1 MPRLIAFA
9 AAAVFVLSCSSPT
22 AQNPEAAQEEIAP
35 WETVSINGAA
45 YRRVAAKP
53 TATQQDLVIT
63 LSIPVSL
70 SGGQLIFSDQVTI
83 AGRVYRA
90 DCSPDSPTPTPT
102 PGTPPPP
109 PPTGDDV
116 GNTPATATA
125 LTVPYPPAGSTA
137 TASWFSETYR
147 LTAQDV
153 DYFRL
158 EVTRP
163 IWLGVAS
170 RGQTDTKGTLFSATG
185 EVLHRNDDGFNP
197 GNPNFFLFYQAS
209 PGTYYVKVEGYGA
222 ATQGDYIVGVATLN
236 DLDAASAED
245 ATSGDLA
252 AFYGEQLKEAFQ

>member
-70 SGGQLIFSDQVTI
+70 SGGQLILSDQVTI

-90 DCSPDSPTPTPT
+90 DCSPGSPTPTPT
-102 PGTPPPP
+102 PGTPPP

-137 TASWFSETYR
+137 TAGWFSPTYR
-147 LTAQDV
+147 LTARDV

-163 IWLGVAS
+163 ILLAVGS
-170 RGQTDTKGTLFSATG
+170 RGGTDTVGELQSAAG
-185 EVLHRNDDGFNP
+185 EVLHRNDDGFGP
-197 GNPNFFLFYQAS
+197 GNPNFFVYYRAS
-209 PGTYYVKVEGYGA
+209 PGTYYVKVRGYGA
-222 ATQGDYIVGVATLN
+222 ATQGDYVLGVATLN

-245 ATSGDLA
+245 ASAEDLA
-252 AFYGEQLKEAFQ
+252 AFYEEQLKEAFQ